1 MLVGRQKLVLVPKKF
16 SLISYGQMVFY
27 DVSHVRPGV
36 GALVGTDGALG
47 SYIGRGNWPRAGHP
61 VGRAVKPRLE
71 VDL

>member
-1 MLVGRQKLVLVPKKF
+1 
-16 SLISYGQMVFY
+16 MVFY
-27 DVSHVRPGV
+27 DLSHVRPGV

-61 VGRAVKPRLE
+61 VGRAVKPRLD